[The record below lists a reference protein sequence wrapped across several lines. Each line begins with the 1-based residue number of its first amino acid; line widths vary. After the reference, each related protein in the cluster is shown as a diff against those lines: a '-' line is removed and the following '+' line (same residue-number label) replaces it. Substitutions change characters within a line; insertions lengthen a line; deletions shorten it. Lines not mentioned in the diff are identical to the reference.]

1 MALIAESK
9 GFNSPDE
16 DTTDRVSLTSSV
28 WGSEAPKTHF
38 VFGMGNSANSEFVSI
53 KNSIGWSDGT
63 DNVAIGV
70 GSRNGVSSNSVCNRA
85 HQTSYNVYP
94 LANNGAIY
102 ERAVQSAYNASTPSI
117 DHTWDNSANDAYNYF
132 LWALGG
138 DDVENVS
145 IDVVTSPGSTGDQSY
160 TGPGFQPDFLIV
172 MHSVATALPLAS
184 THVVAGIGMSD
195 GTTDAYVNAGSRDNV
210 STSYTNSRL
219 SGKFIHYYNITNLA
233 EYETAVVKSLDSSG
247 YTLTWE
253 LVSGTSRK
261 YTIIA
266 VKGPSAKVVASKQPT
281 SNTTNDVSTAT
292 YSTDT
297 ATVKP
302 NADGT
307 ISGSW
312 SIVGGAGSRHASVS
326 HGTGSPDDTEYIRN
340 NMSEGDTNDYIFL
353 GLENMASDFATLT
366 SVTGKIR
373 HKMNSTG
380 GTCQDKAKYQIFK
393 ADGSTPLTDEIELC
407 VEDIGTS
414 FNVDTLSFRIGGD
427 TDKTSW
433 DGAQIKV
440 IHGGPGDGDDPD
452 YYVSEI
458 QLELT
463 YTTST
468 VTDSGFVPKA
478 GLCIGA
484 MKTES
489 HVPSSHNRFT
499 LGTWD
504 AQDNMDSGGWM
515 DENGVGTTDVDR
527 FMSTSYSVK
536 NYNHAQTVVGRATVA
551 AEGNGIRETWT
562 STDGT
567 QYAHAWLLLG
577 DAPVT
582 DFAEIQVTGLSDNV
596 ITDGDSTP
604 TTTDGTDFGSV
615 TQNDSTV
622 TRTFKVANSG
632 AVALTTETPSVPTGF
647 TLTEGLATSI
657 ATSGNDTF
665 SVRLDNSVVGV
676 KHGDISF
683 VNSDADHTPFNF
695 AVSGVVTAASSDTPA
710 ASTGITSII
719 SSGVSQL
726 NSGNSLVSVAGA
738 RGLGA
743 SGTLITEITNT
754 NRLDRTINEPG
765 APIGVLDSRFEDR
778 MDETSYYAGSGA
790 YWGSAR

>member
-9 GFNSPDE
+9 NFSAPDDNATNE
-16 DTTDRVSLTSSV
+16 LVSLTSSV
-28 WGSEAPKTHF
+28 WGSEAAKTHL
-38 VFGMGNSANSEFVSI
+38 VFGQSDSIGVNTDIQNSF
-53 KNSIGWSDGT
+53 GWSDGT

-70 GSRNGVSSNSVCNRA
+70 GSDNGQGTTVCNRA
-85 HQTSYNVYP
+85 HRTDYVAYP
-94 LANNGAIY
+94 LSDNGGVY
-102 ERAVQSAYNASTPSI
+102 ERAVQSSYNASTPSI
-117 DHTWDNSANDAYNYF
+117 GHTWSNSATEGYSYF

-145 IDVVTSPGSTGDQSY
+145 IDTITSPGSTGDVSY
-160 TGPGFQPDFLIV
+160 SGPGFQPDFLIV

-184 THVVAGIGMSD
+184 VHVVAGLGMSD
-195 GTTDAYVNAGSRDNV
+195 GTTDAYVNAGSRDAV
-210 STSYTNSRL
+210 AESFTNSRL
-219 SGKFIHYYNITNLA
+219 STKFIHYYNIISLA
-233 EYETAVVKSLDSSG
+233 EYETATVKSLDSSG
-247 YTLTWE
+247 YTLTWD
-253 LVSGTSRK
+253 LVSGTNRK

-266 VKGPSAKVVASKQPT
+266 IKGPKAKVVASKQPT

-292 YSTDT
+292 YSTGT
-297 ATVKP
+297 TTVKP

-307 ISGSW
+307 VSGTW
-312 SIVGGAGSRHASVS
+312 TAVGGAGSRHASVS
-326 HGTGSPDDTEYIRN
+326 HGTGSPDDTEYVRN
-340 NMSEGDTNDYIFL
+340 NMSEGDTNEHMHL
-353 GLENMASDFATLT
+353 GFENMPTDFATLT

-393 ADGSTPLTDEIELC
+393 ADKSTPLTDEIELC

-433 DGAQIKV
+433 DGAVIKV

-452 YYVSEI
+452 YYISEI

-515 DENGVGTTDVDR
+515 DENGQSTATDVDR

-536 NYNHAQTVVGRATVA
+536 NYNHAQGVVGRATVA

-562 STDGT
+562 STNGT

-577 DAPVT
+577 DAASEGGGGGGGGESSSIVPVT
-582 DFAEIQVTGLSDNV
+582 N
-596 ITDGDSTP
+596 
-604 TTTDGTDFGSV
+604 
-615 TQNDSTV
+615 
-622 TRTFKVANSG
+622 
-632 AVALTTETPSVPTGF
+632 ALLRPS
-647 TLTEGLATSI
+647 L
-657 ATSGNDTF
+657 
-665 SVRLDNSVVGV
+665 VGV
-676 KHGDISF
+676 
-683 VNSDADHTPFNF
+683 
-695 AVSGVVTAASSDTPA
+695 
-710 ASTGITSII
+710 
-719 SSGVSQL
+719 
-726 NSGNSLVSVAGA
+726 
-738 RGLGA
+738 
-743 SGTLITEITNT
+743 
-754 NRLDRTINEPG
+754 
-765 APIGVLDSRFEDR
+765 
-778 MDETSYYAGSGA
+778 
-790 YWGSAR
+790 

>member
-9 GFNSPDE
+9 NFSAPDDNATNE
-16 DTTDRVSLTSSV
+16 LVSLTSSV
-28 WGSEAPKTHF
+28 WGSEAAKTHL
-38 VFGMGNSANSEFVSI
+38 VFGQSDSIGVNTDIQNSF
-53 KNSIGWSDGT
+53 GWSDGT

-70 GSRNGVSSNSVCNRA
+70 GSDNGQGTTVCNRA
-85 HQTSYNVYP
+85 HRTDYVAYP
-94 LANNGAIY
+94 LSDNGGVY
-102 ERAVQSAYNASTPSI
+102 ERAVQSSYNASTPSI
-117 DHTWDNSANDAYNYF
+117 GHTWSNSATEGYSYF

-145 IDVVTSPGSTGDQSY
+145 IDTITSPGSTGDVSY

-184 THVVAGIGMSD
+184 VHVVAGLGMSD
-195 GTTDAYVNAGSRDNV
+195 GTTDAYVNAGSRDAV
-210 STSYTNSRL
+210 AESFTNSRL
-219 SGKFIHYYNITNLA
+219 STKFIHYYNIISLA
-233 EYETAVVKSLDSSG
+233 EYETATVKSLDSSG
-247 YTLTWE
+247 YTLTWD
-253 LVSGTSRK
+253 LVSGTNRK

-266 VKGPSAKVVASKQPT
+266 IKGPKAKVVASKQPT

-292 YSTDT
+292 YSTGT
-297 ATVKP
+297 TTVKP

-307 ISGSW
+307 VTGTW
-312 SIVGGAGSRHASVS
+312 STIGGAGSRHASVS
-326 HGTGSPDDTEYIRN
+326 HGTGSPDDTEYVRN
-340 NMSEGDTNDYIFL
+340 NMSEGDTNEHMHL
-353 GLENMASDFATLT
+353 GFENMPTDFATLT

-393 ADGSTPLTDEIELC
+393 ADKSTPLTDEIELC

-433 DGAQIKV
+433 DGAVIKV

-452 YYVSEI
+452 YYISEI

-515 DENGVGTTDVDR
+515 DENGQSTATDVDR

-536 NYNHAQTVVGRATVA
+536 NYNHAQGVVGRATVA

-562 STDGT
+562 STNGT

-577 DAPVT
+577 DAASEGGGGGGGGESSSIVPVT
-582 DFAEIQVTGLSDNV
+582 N
-596 ITDGDSTP
+596 
-604 TTTDGTDFGSV
+604 
-615 TQNDSTV
+615 
-622 TRTFKVANSG
+622 
-632 AVALTTETPSVPTGF
+632 ALLRPS
-647 TLTEGLATSI
+647 L
-657 ATSGNDTF
+657 
-665 SVRLDNSVVGV
+665 VGV
-676 KHGDISF
+676 
-683 VNSDADHTPFNF
+683 
-695 AVSGVVTAASSDTPA
+695 
-710 ASTGITSII
+710 
-719 SSGVSQL
+719 
-726 NSGNSLVSVAGA
+726 
-738 RGLGA
+738 
-743 SGTLITEITNT
+743 
-754 NRLDRTINEPG
+754 
-765 APIGVLDSRFEDR
+765 
-778 MDETSYYAGSGA
+778 
-790 YWGSAR
+790 

>member
-16 DTTDRVSLTSSV
+16 DTTDLVSLTSSV

-70 GSRNGVSSNSVCNRA
+70 GSRNNVSTNSVCNRA

-102 ERAVQSAYNASTPSI
+102 ERAVQSSYNASTPSI
-117 DHTWDNSANDAYNYF
+117 GHTWSNSANDGYNYF

-145 IDVVTSPGSTGDQSY
+145 IDTITSPGSTGDVSY

-195 GTTDAYVNAGSRDNV
+195 GTTDAYVNAGSQDNV
-210 STSYTNSRL
+210 ATSNTSSRL
-219 SGKFIHYYNITNLA
+219 SAKFIHYYNIISLD

-253 LVSGTSRK
+253 LVSGTNRK

-266 VKGPSAKVVASKQPT
+266 VKGPSAKVITTAQPT
-281 SNTTNDVSTAT
+281 TNTTNDLDA
-292 YSTDT
+292 
-297 ATVKP
+297 
-302 NADGT
+302 
-307 ISGSW
+307 
-312 SIVGGAGSRHASVS
+312 
-326 HGTGSPDDTEYIRN
+326 
-340 NMSEGDTNDYIFL
+340 
-353 GLENMASDFATLT
+353 
-366 SVTGKIR
+366 
-373 HKMNSTG
+373 
-380 GTCQDKAKYQIFK
+380 
-393 ADGSTPLTDEIELC
+393 
-407 VEDIGTS
+407 
-414 FNVDTLSFRIGGD
+414 
-427 TDKTSW
+427 
-433 DGAQIKV
+433 
-440 IHGGPGDGDDPD
+440 
-452 YYVSEI
+452 
-458 QLELT
+458 
-463 YTTST
+463 
-468 VTDSGFVPKA
+468 GFVPKA

-484 MKTES
+484 MKTAS
-489 HVPSSHNRFT
+489 ASPSAHNRFMI
-499 LGTWD
+499 GTWD
-504 AQDNMDSGGWM
+504 EQDNMDCGGWM
-515 DENGVGTTDVDR
+515 DEDGQTTTDVDR
-527 FMSTSYSVK
+527 FLSNTHSIK
-536 NYNHAQTVVGRATVA
+536 NYNHAQSVVGQATVA
-551 AEGNGIRETWT
+551 AYNEGIRETWT

-567 QYAHAWLLLG
+567 QYAHSWLLLG
-577 DAPVT
+577 DKVT
-582 DFAEIQVTGLSDNV
+582 DFPEISVTGLSDNV

-604 TTTDGTDFGSV
+604 TTTDGTDFGSID
-615 TQNDSTV
+615 QGASAV

-632 AVALTTETPSVPTGF
+632 AATLTTETPTVPTGF
-647 TLTEGLATSI
+647 TLTEGLSTSI

-676 KHGDISF
+676 KHGSISF
-683 VNSDADHTPFNF
+683 VNNDTTLNPFNF
-695 AVSGVVTAASSDTPA
+695 TVSGVVTAASSDTPA

-719 SSGVSQL
+719 SSGLSQL
-726 NSGNSLVSVAGA
+726 NTGNSLVSVGGA

-765 APIGVLDSRFEDR
+765 APIEVLDSRFADR

>member
-9 GFNSPDE
+9 GFSSPD
-16 DTTDRVSLTSSV
+16 DNATNDLVTLTSSV
-28 WGSEAPKTHF
+28 WGSEAPKTHLL
-38 VFGMGNSANSEFVSI
+38 FGMNNNVTSVYTNV
-53 KNSIGWSDGT
+53 KNSFGWSDGT
-63 DNVAIGV
+63 NNVAIGV
-70 GSRNGVSSNSVCNRA
+70 GSQNGVGTSVCNRA
-85 HQTSYNVYP
+85 HQTSYNAYP
-94 LANNGAIY
+94 LSNNGSIY
-102 ERAVQSAYNASTPSI
+102 ERAVQSSYNASTPSI
-117 DHTWDNSANDAYNYF
+117 GHTWSNSANDGYNYF

-138 DDVENVS
+138 DDVENIS
-145 IDVVTSPGSTGDQSY
+145 IDEITSPGSTGDVSY

-172 MHSVATALPLAS
+172 MHSIFTSLPNAAV
-184 THVVAGIGMSD
+184 HVVAGLGMSD
-195 GTTDAYVNAGSRDNV
+195 GTTDAYVNAGSQDNV
-210 STSYTNSRL
+210 STSNTSSRL
-219 SGKFIHYYNITNLA
+219 SAKFIHYYNIISLA
-233 EYETAVVKSLDSSG
+233 EYETATVKSLDSSG
-247 YTLTWE
+247 YTLTWD
-253 LVSGTSRK
+253 LVSGTNRK

-266 VKGPSAKVVASKQPT
+266 VKGPAAKVVASKQPA

-292 YSTDT
+292 YSTGT
-297 ATVKP
+297 TTVKP

-307 ISGSW
+307 GATNLGIF
-312 SIVGGAGSRHASVS
+312 GGPSSRYDAINN
-326 HGTGSPDDTEYIRN
+326 GTGTPDDT
-340 NMSEGDTNDYIFL
+340 DYLYWQMNSGGSDETAYF
-353 GLENMASDFATLT
+353 GFENMPSDFVTLT
-366 SVTGKIR
+366 SVTCKIR
-373 HKMNSTG
+373 QKAVTQSGTG
-380 GTCQDKAKYQIFK
+380 AKYQIFK
-393 ADGSTPLTDEIELC
+393 ADGSTPLTDEIELDADGT
-407 VEDIGTS
+407 DISASYRT
-414 FNVDTLSFRIGGD
+414 DTLSFRIGGD

-433 DGAQIKV
+433 DGAQLKIT
-440 IHGGPGDGDDPD
+440 HEGPGDEDPEL
-452 YYVSEI
+452 YISEI
-458 QLELT
+458 QWELG
-463 YTTST
+463 YITST

-504 AQDNMDSGGWM
+504 AQDNMDCGGWM
-515 DENGVGTTDVDR
+515 DENGQSTATDVDR

-536 NYNHAQTVVGRATVA
+536 NYNHAQGVVGRATVA
-551 AEGNGIRETWT
+551 AEGNGVRETWT

-596 ITDGDSTP
+596 ITDGDTTP

-615 TQNDSTV
+615 TQDGSTV

-632 AVALTTETPSVPTGF
+632 ALALTTETPTVPTGF

-665 SVRLDNSVVGV
+665 SVRLDSSVLGV
-676 KHGDISF
+676 KHGTISF
-683 VNSDADHTPFNF
+683 VNNDTTLNPFNF
-695 AVSGVVTAASSDTPA
+695 TVSGVVTAASSDTPA

-719 SSGVSQL
+719 SSGLSQL
-726 NSGNSLVSVAGA
+726 NTGNSLVSVAGA

-765 APIGVLDSRFEDR
+765 APVAVLDSRFEDR

-790 YWGSAR
+790 YGGSAR

>member
-9 GFNSPDE
+9 NFSAPDDNATNE
-16 DTTDRVSLTSSV
+16 LVSLTSSV
-28 WGSEAPKTHF
+28 WGSEAAKTHL
-38 VFGMGNSANSEFVSI
+38 VFGQSDSIGVNTDIQNSF
-53 KNSIGWSDGT
+53 GWSDGT

-70 GSRNGVSSNSVCNRA
+70 GSDNGQGTTVCNRA
-85 HQTSYNVYP
+85 HRTDYVAYP
-94 LANNGAIY
+94 LSDNGGVY
-102 ERAVQSAYNASTPSI
+102 ERAVQSSYNASTPSI
-117 DHTWDNSANDAYNYF
+117 GHTWSNSATEGYSYF

-145 IDVVTSPGSTGDQSY
+145 IDTITSPGSTGDVSY

-184 THVVAGIGMSD
+184 VHVVAGLGMSD
-195 GTTDAYVNAGSRDNV
+195 GTTDAYVNAGSRDAV
-210 STSYTNSRL
+210 AESFTNSRL
-219 SGKFIHYYNITNLA
+219 STKFIHYYNIISLA
-233 EYETAVVKSLDSSG
+233 EYETATVKSLDSSG
-247 YTLTWE
+247 YTLTWD
-253 LVSGTSRK
+253 LVSGTNRK

-266 VKGPSAKVVASKQPT
+266 IKGPKAKVVASKQPA

-292 YSTDT
+292 YSTGT
-297 ATVKP
+297 TTVKP

-307 ISGSW
+307 VTGTW
-312 SIVGGAGSRHASVS
+312 STIGGAGSRHASVS
-326 HGTGSPDDTEYIRN
+326 HGTGSPDDTEYVRN
-340 NMSEGDTNDYIFL
+340 NMSEGDTNEHMHL
-353 GLENMASDFATLT
+353 GFENMPTDFATLT

-393 ADGSTPLTDEIELC
+393 ADKSTPLTDEIELC

-433 DGAQIKV
+433 DGAVIKV

-452 YYVSEI
+452 YYISEI

-536 NYNHAQTVVGRATVA
+536 NYNHAQGVVGRATVA

-562 STDGT
+562 STNGT

-577 DAPVT
+577 DAASEGGGGGGGGESSSIVPVT
-582 DFAEIQVTGLSDNV
+582 N
-596 ITDGDSTP
+596 
-604 TTTDGTDFGSV
+604 
-615 TQNDSTV
+615 
-622 TRTFKVANSG
+622 
-632 AVALTTETPSVPTGF
+632 ALLRPS
-647 TLTEGLATSI
+647 L
-657 ATSGNDTF
+657 
-665 SVRLDNSVVGV
+665 VGV
-676 KHGDISF
+676 
-683 VNSDADHTPFNF
+683 
-695 AVSGVVTAASSDTPA
+695 
-710 ASTGITSII
+710 
-719 SSGVSQL
+719 
-726 NSGNSLVSVAGA
+726 
-738 RGLGA
+738 
-743 SGTLITEITNT
+743 
-754 NRLDRTINEPG
+754 
-765 APIGVLDSRFEDR
+765 
-778 MDETSYYAGSGA
+778 
-790 YWGSAR
+790 

>member
-9 GFNSPDE
+9 NFSAPDDNATNE
-16 DTTDRVSLTSSV
+16 LVSLTSSV
-28 WGSEAPKTHF
+28 WGSEAAKTHL
-38 VFGMGNSANSEFVSI
+38 VFGQSDSIGVNTDIQNSF
-53 KNSIGWSDGT
+53 GWSDGT

-70 GSRNGVSSNSVCNRA
+70 GSDNGQGTTVCNRA
-85 HQTSYNVYP
+85 HRTDYVAYP
-94 LANNGAIY
+94 LSDNGGVY
-102 ERAVQSAYNASTPSI
+102 ERAVQSSYNASTPSI
-117 DHTWDNSANDAYNYF
+117 GHTWSNSATEGYSYF

-145 IDVVTSPGSTGDQSY
+145 IDTITSPGSTGDVSY

-184 THVVAGIGMSD
+184 VHVVAGLGMSD
-195 GTTDAYVNAGSRDNV
+195 GTTDAYVNAGSRDAV
-210 STSYTNSRL
+210 AESFTNSRL
-219 SGKFIHYYNITNLA
+219 STKFIHYYNIISLA
-233 EYETAVVKSLDSSG
+233 EYETATVKSLDSSG
-247 YTLTWE
+247 YTLTWD
-253 LVSGTSRK
+253 LVSGTNRK

-266 VKGPSAKVVASKQPT
+266 VKGPAAKVVASKQPA

-292 YSTDT
+292 YSTGT
-297 ATVKP
+297 TTVKP

-307 ISGSW
+307 VTGTW
-312 SIVGGAGSRHASVS
+312 STIGGAGSRHASVS
-326 HGTGSPDDTEYIRN
+326 HGTGSPDDTEYVRN
-340 NMSEGDTNDYIFL
+340 NMSEGDTNEHMHL
-353 GLENMASDFATLT
+353 GFENMPTDFATLT

-393 ADGSTPLTDEIELC
+393 ADKSTPLTDEIELC
-407 VEDIGTS
+407 LEDIGTS

-433 DGAQIKV
+433 DGAVIKV

-452 YYVSEI
+452 YYISEI

-536 NYNHAQTVVGRATVA
+536 NYNHAQGVVGRATVA

-562 STDGT
+562 STNGT

-577 DAPVT
+577 DAASEGGGGGGGGESSSIVPVT
-582 DFAEIQVTGLSDNV
+582 N
-596 ITDGDSTP
+596 
-604 TTTDGTDFGSV
+604 
-615 TQNDSTV
+615 
-622 TRTFKVANSG
+622 
-632 AVALTTETPSVPTGF
+632 ALLRPS
-647 TLTEGLATSI
+647 L
-657 ATSGNDTF
+657 
-665 SVRLDNSVVGV
+665 VGV
-676 KHGDISF
+676 
-683 VNSDADHTPFNF
+683 
-695 AVSGVVTAASSDTPA
+695 
-710 ASTGITSII
+710 
-719 SSGVSQL
+719 
-726 NSGNSLVSVAGA
+726 
-738 RGLGA
+738 
-743 SGTLITEITNT
+743 
-754 NRLDRTINEPG
+754 
-765 APIGVLDSRFEDR
+765 
-778 MDETSYYAGSGA
+778 
-790 YWGSAR
+790 

>member
-9 GFNSPDE
+9 NFSAPDDNATNE
-16 DTTDRVSLTSSV
+16 LVSLTSSV
-28 WGSEAPKTHF
+28 WGSEAAKTHL
-38 VFGMGNSANSEFVSI
+38 VFGQSDSIAVNTDIQNSF
-53 KNSIGWSDGT
+53 GWSDGT
-63 DNVAIGV
+63 DNVAIGF
-70 GSRNGVSSNSVCNRA
+70 GSQNGVGTSVCNRA

-94 LANNGAIY
+94 LSNNGGIY
-102 ERAVQSAYNASTPSI
+102 ERAVQSSYNASTPSI
-117 DHTWDNSANDAYNYF
+117 GHTWSNSATEGYNYF

-138 DDVENVS
+138 DDVENIS
-145 IDVVTSPGSTGDQSY
+145 LDVVTSPGSTGDQSY

-184 THVVAGIGMSD
+184 VHIAGGIGISD
-195 GTTDAYVNAGSRDNV
+195 GTTDAYVNAGSRDAV
-210 STSYTNSRL
+210 TTSYTNSRL
-219 SGKFIHYYNITNLA
+219 STKFIHYYNITNLA
-233 EYETAVVKSLDSSG
+233 EYETATVKSLDSSG
-247 YTLTWE
+247 YTLTWD

-266 VKGPSAKVVASKQPT
+266 VKGPSAKVVASKQPA

-292 YSTDT
+292 YSTGT

-307 ISGSW
+307 VSGTW
-312 SIVGGAGSRHASVS
+312 TAVGGAGSRHASVS
-326 HGTGSPDDTEYIRN
+326 HGTGSPDDTEYVQN
-340 NMSEGDTNDYIFL
+340 LMSEGDSAEHMYL
-353 GLENMASDFATLT
+353 GFENMPADFATLT

-373 HKMNSTG
+373 QKGYNNDDDHVKF
-380 GTCQDKAKYQIFK
+380 QIFK
-393 ADGSTPLTDEIELC
+393 ADGSTPLTGEIEL
-407 VEDIGTS
+407 DIDGSAVSTS
-414 FNVDTLSFRIGGD
+414 FRTDTVNFVIGGD

-433 DGAQIKV
+433 DGAQIKITHV
-440 IHGGPGDGDDPD
+440 GPGDGDDPE

-463 YTTST
+463 YITST

-515 DENGVGTTDVDR
+515 DENGQTTTDVDR

-536 NYNHAQTVVGRATVA
+536 NYNHAQSVVGRATVA

-695 AVSGVVTAASSDTPA
+695 AVSGVVTAAAETPA

>member
-9 GFNSPDE
+9 NFSAPDDNATNE
-16 DTTDRVSLTSSV
+16 LVSLTSSV
-28 WGSEAPKTHF
+28 WGSEAAKTHL
-38 VFGMGNSANSEFVSI
+38 VFGQSDSIGVNTDIQNSF
-53 KNSIGWSDGT
+53 GWSDGT

-70 GSRNGVSSNSVCNRA
+70 GSDNGQGTTVCNRA
-85 HQTSYNVYP
+85 HRTDYVAYP
-94 LANNGAIY
+94 LSDNGGVY
-102 ERAVQSAYNASTPSI
+102 ERAVQSSYNASTPSI
-117 DHTWDNSANDAYNYF
+117 GHTWSNSATEGYSYF

-145 IDVVTSPGSTGDQSY
+145 IDTITSPGSTGDVSY

-184 THVVAGIGMSD
+184 VHVVAGLGMSD
-195 GTTDAYVNAGSRDNV
+195 GTTDAYVNAGSRDAV
-210 STSYTNSRL
+210 AESFTNSRL
-219 SGKFIHYYNITNLA
+219 STKFIHYYNIISLA
-233 EYETAVVKSLDSSG
+233 EYETATVKSLDSSG
-247 YTLTWE
+247 YTLTWD
-253 LVSGTSRK
+253 LVSGTNRK

-266 VKGPSAKVVASKQPT
+266 IKGPKAKVVASKQPT

-292 YSTDT
+292 YSTGT
-297 ATVKP
+297 TTVKP

-307 ISGSW
+307 VTGTW
-312 SIVGGAGSRHASVS
+312 STIGGAGSRHASVS
-326 HGTGSPDDTEYIRN
+326 HGTGSPDDTEYVRN
-340 NMSEGDTNDYIFL
+340 NMSEGDTNEHMHL
-353 GLENMASDFATLT
+353 GFENMPTDFATLT

-373 HKMNSTG
+373 HKMSSTS

-393 ADGSTPLTDEIELC
+393 ADKSTPLTDEIELC

-433 DGAQIKV
+433 DGAVIKV

-452 YYVSEI
+452 YYISEI

-515 DENGVGTTDVDR
+515 DENGQSTATDVDR

-536 NYNHAQTVVGRATVA
+536 NYNHAQGVVGRATVA

-562 STDGT
+562 STNGT

-577 DAPVT
+577 DAASEGGGGGGGGESSSIVPVT
-582 DFAEIQVTGLSDNV
+582 N
-596 ITDGDSTP
+596 
-604 TTTDGTDFGSV
+604 
-615 TQNDSTV
+615 
-622 TRTFKVANSG
+622 
-632 AVALTTETPSVPTGF
+632 ALLRPS
-647 TLTEGLATSI
+647 L
-657 ATSGNDTF
+657 
-665 SVRLDNSVVGV
+665 VGV
-676 KHGDISF
+676 
-683 VNSDADHTPFNF
+683 
-695 AVSGVVTAASSDTPA
+695 
-710 ASTGITSII
+710 
-719 SSGVSQL
+719 
-726 NSGNSLVSVAGA
+726 
-738 RGLGA
+738 
-743 SGTLITEITNT
+743 
-754 NRLDRTINEPG
+754 
-765 APIGVLDSRFEDR
+765 
-778 MDETSYYAGSGA
+778 
-790 YWGSAR
+790 

>member
-9 GFNSPDE
+9 NFSAPDDNATNE
-16 DTTDRVSLTSSV
+16 LVSLTSSV
-28 WGSEAPKTHF
+28 WGSEAAKTHL
-38 VFGMGNSANSEFVSI
+38 VFGQSDSIGVNTDIQNSF
-53 KNSIGWSDGT
+53 GWSDGT

-70 GSRNGVSSNSVCNRA
+70 GSDNGQGTTVCNRA
-85 HQTSYNVYP
+85 HRTDYVAYP
-94 LANNGAIY
+94 LSDNGGVY
-102 ERAVQSAYNASTPSI
+102 ERAVQSSYNASTPSI
-117 DHTWDNSANDAYNYF
+117 GHTWSNSATEGYSYF

-145 IDVVTSPGSTGDQSY
+145 IDTITSPGSTGDVSY

-184 THVVAGIGMSD
+184 VHVVAGLGMSD
-195 GTTDAYVNAGSRDNV
+195 GTTDAYVNAGSRDAV
-210 STSYTNSRL
+210 AESFTNSRL
-219 SGKFIHYYNITNLA
+219 STKFIHYYNIISLA
-233 EYETAVVKSLDSSG
+233 EYETATVKSLDSSG
-247 YTLTWE
+247 YTLTWD
-253 LVSGTSRK
+253 LVSGTNRK

-266 VKGPSAKVVASKQPT
+266 IKGPKAKVVASKQPT

-292 YSTDT
+292 YSTGT
-297 ATVKP
+297 TTVKP

-307 ISGSW
+307 VTGTW
-312 SIVGGAGSRHASVS
+312 STIGGAGSRHASVS
-326 HGTGSPDDTEYIRN
+326 HGTGSPDDTEYVRN
-340 NMSEGDTNDYIFL
+340 NMSEGDTNEHMHL
-353 GLENMASDFATLT
+353 GFENMPTDFATLT

-393 ADGSTPLTDEIELC
+393 ADKSTPLTDEIELC

-433 DGAQIKV
+433 DGAVIKV

-452 YYVSEI
+452 YYISEI

-562 STDGT
+562 STNGT

-577 DAPVT
+577 DAASEGGGGGGGGESSSIVPVT
-582 DFAEIQVTGLSDNV
+582 N
-596 ITDGDSTP
+596 
-604 TTTDGTDFGSV
+604 
-615 TQNDSTV
+615 
-622 TRTFKVANSG
+622 
-632 AVALTTETPSVPTGF
+632 ALLRPS
-647 TLTEGLATSI
+647 L
-657 ATSGNDTF
+657 
-665 SVRLDNSVVGV
+665 VGV
-676 KHGDISF
+676 
-683 VNSDADHTPFNF
+683 
-695 AVSGVVTAASSDTPA
+695 
-710 ASTGITSII
+710 
-719 SSGVSQL
+719 
-726 NSGNSLVSVAGA
+726 
-738 RGLGA
+738 
-743 SGTLITEITNT
+743 
-754 NRLDRTINEPG
+754 
-765 APIGVLDSRFEDR
+765 
-778 MDETSYYAGSGA
+778 
-790 YWGSAR
+790 

>member
-9 GFNSPDE
+9 NFSAPDDNATNE
-16 DTTDRVSLTSSV
+16 LVSLTSSV
-28 WGSEAPKTHF
+28 WGSEAAKTHL
-38 VFGMGNSANSEFVSI
+38 VFGQSDSIGVNTDIQNSF
-53 KNSIGWSDGT
+53 GWSDGT

-70 GSRNGVSSNSVCNRA
+70 GSDNGQGTTVCNRA
-85 HQTSYNVYP
+85 HRTDYVAYP
-94 LANNGAIY
+94 LSDNGGVY
-102 ERAVQSAYNASTPSI
+102 ERAVQSSYNASTPSI
-117 DHTWDNSANDAYNYF
+117 GHTWSNSATEGYSYF

-145 IDVVTSPGSTGDQSY
+145 IDTITSPGSTGDVSY

-184 THVVAGIGMSD
+184 VHVVAGLGMSD
-195 GTTDAYVNAGSRDNV
+195 GTTDAYVNAGSRDAV
-210 STSYTNSRL
+210 AESFTNSRL
-219 SGKFIHYYNITNLA
+219 STKFIHYYNIISLA
-233 EYETAVVKSLDSSG
+233 EYETATVKSLDSSG
-247 YTLTWE
+247 YTLTWD
-253 LVSGTSRK
+253 LVSGTNRK

-266 VKGPSAKVVASKQPT
+266 IKGPKAKVVASKQPT

-292 YSTDT
+292 YSTGT
-297 ATVKP
+297 TTVKP

-307 ISGSW
+307 VTGTW
-312 SIVGGAGSRHASVS
+312 STIGGAGSRHASVS
-326 HGTGSPDDTEYIRN
+326 HGTGSPDDTEYVRN
-340 NMSEGDTNDYIFL
+340 NMSEGDTNEHMHL
-353 GLENMASDFATLT
+353 GFENMPTDFATLT

-373 HKMNSTG
+373 HKMSSTS

-393 ADGSTPLTDEIELC
+393 ADKSTPLTDEIELC

-433 DGAQIKV
+433 DGAVIKV

-452 YYVSEI
+452 YYISEI

-515 DENGVGTTDVDR
+515 DENGQSTATDVDR
-527 FMSTSYSVK
+527 FMSASYSIK
-536 NYNHAQTVVGRATVA
+536 NYNHAQGVVGRATVA

-562 STDGT
+562 STNGT

-577 DAPVT
+577 DAASEGGGGGGGGESSSIVPVT
-582 DFAEIQVTGLSDNV
+582 N
-596 ITDGDSTP
+596 
-604 TTTDGTDFGSV
+604 
-615 TQNDSTV
+615 
-622 TRTFKVANSG
+622 
-632 AVALTTETPSVPTGF
+632 ALLRPS
-647 TLTEGLATSI
+647 L
-657 ATSGNDTF
+657 
-665 SVRLDNSVVGV
+665 VGV
-676 KHGDISF
+676 
-683 VNSDADHTPFNF
+683 
-695 AVSGVVTAASSDTPA
+695 
-710 ASTGITSII
+710 
-719 SSGVSQL
+719 
-726 NSGNSLVSVAGA
+726 
-738 RGLGA
+738 
-743 SGTLITEITNT
+743 
-754 NRLDRTINEPG
+754 
-765 APIGVLDSRFEDR
+765 
-778 MDETSYYAGSGA
+778 
-790 YWGSAR
+790 

>member
-9 GFNSPDE
+9 NFSAPDDNATNE
-16 DTTDRVSLTSSV
+16 LVSLTSSV
-28 WGSEAPKTHF
+28 WGSEAAKTHL
-38 VFGMGNSANSEFVSI
+38 VFGQSDSIGVNTDIQNSF
-53 KNSIGWSDGT
+53 GWSDGT

-70 GSRNGVSSNSVCNRA
+70 GSDNGQGTTVCNRA
-85 HQTSYNVYP
+85 HRTDYVAYP
-94 LANNGAIY
+94 LSDNGGVY
-102 ERAVQSAYNASTPSI
+102 ERAVQSSYNASTPSI
-117 DHTWDNSANDAYNYF
+117 GHTWSNSATEGYSYF

-145 IDVVTSPGSTGDQSY
+145 IDTITSPGSTGDVSY
-160 TGPGFQPDFLIV
+160 SGPGFQPDFLIV

-184 THVVAGIGMSD
+184 VHVVAGLGMSD
-195 GTTDAYVNAGSRDNV
+195 GTTDAYVNAGSRDAV
-210 STSYTNSRL
+210 AESFTNSRL
-219 SGKFIHYYNITNLA
+219 STKFIHYYNIISLA
-233 EYETAVVKSLDSSG
+233 EYETATVKSLDSSG
-247 YTLTWE
+247 YTLTWD
-253 LVSGTSRK
+253 LVSGTNRK

-266 VKGPSAKVVASKQPT
+266 IKGPKAKVVASKQPT

-292 YSTDT
+292 YSTGT
-297 ATVKP
+297 TTVKP

-307 ISGSW
+307 VTGTW
-312 SIVGGAGSRHASVS
+312 STIGGAGSRPASVS
-326 HGTGSPDDTEYIRN
+326 HGTGSPDDTEYVRN
-340 NMSEGDTNDYIFL
+340 NMSEGDTNEHMHL
-353 GLENMASDFATLT
+353 GFENMPTDFATLT

-393 ADGSTPLTDEIELC
+393 ADKSTPLTDEIELC

-433 DGAQIKV
+433 DGAVIKV

-452 YYVSEI
+452 YYISEI

-515 DENGVGTTDVDR
+515 DENGQSTATDVDR
-527 FMSTSYSVK
+527 FMSASYSIK
-536 NYNHAQTVVGRATVA
+536 NYNHAQGVVGRATVA

-562 STDGT
+562 STNGT

-577 DAPVT
+577 DAASEGGGCGGGGESSARGPVT
-582 DFAEIQVTGLSDNV
+582 N
-596 ITDGDSTP
+596 
-604 TTTDGTDFGSV
+604 
-615 TQNDSTV
+615 
-622 TRTFKVANSG
+622 
-632 AVALTTETPSVPTGF
+632 ALLRPA
-647 TLTEGLATSI
+647 L
-657 ATSGNDTF
+657 
-665 SVRLDNSVVGV
+665 VGV
-676 KHGDISF
+676 
-683 VNSDADHTPFNF
+683 
-695 AVSGVVTAASSDTPA
+695 
-710 ASTGITSII
+710 
-719 SSGVSQL
+719 
-726 NSGNSLVSVAGA
+726 
-738 RGLGA
+738 
-743 SGTLITEITNT
+743 
-754 NRLDRTINEPG
+754 
-765 APIGVLDSRFEDR
+765 
-778 MDETSYYAGSGA
+778 
-790 YWGSAR
+790 

>member
-9 GFNSPDE
+9 NFSAPDDNATNE
-16 DTTDRVSLTSSV
+16 LVSLTSSV
-28 WGSEAPKTHF
+28 WGSEAAKTHL
-38 VFGMGNSANSEFVSI
+38 VFGQSDSIGVNTDIQNSF
-53 KNSIGWSDGT
+53 GWSDGT

-70 GSRNGVSSNSVCNRA
+70 GSDNGQGTTVCNRA
-85 HQTSYNVYP
+85 HRTDYVAYP
-94 LANNGAIY
+94 LSDNGGVY
-102 ERAVQSAYNASTPSI
+102 ERAVQSSYNASTPSI
-117 DHTWDNSANDAYNYF
+117 GHTWSNSATEGYSYF

-145 IDVVTSPGSTGDQSY
+145 IDTITSPGSTGDVSY
-160 TGPGFQPDFLIV
+160 TGPGFEPDFLIV

-184 THVVAGIGMSD
+184 VHVVAGLGMSD
-195 GTTDAYVNAGSRDNV
+195 GTTDAYVNAGSRDAV
-210 STSYTNSRL
+210 AESFTNSRL
-219 SGKFIHYYNITNLA
+219 STKFIHYYNIISLA
-233 EYETAVVKSLDSSG
+233 EYETATVKSLDSSG
-247 YTLTWE
+247 YTLTWD
-253 LVSGTSRK
+253 LVSGTNRK

-266 VKGPSAKVVASKQPT
+266 IKGPKAKVVASKQPT

-292 YSTDT
+292 YSTGT
-297 ATVKP
+297 TTVKP

-307 ISGSW
+307 VTGTW
-312 SIVGGAGSRHASVS
+312 STIGGAGSRHASVS
-326 HGTGSPDDTEYIRN
+326 HGTGSPDDTEYVRN
-340 NMSEGDTNDYIFL
+340 NMSEGDTNEHMHL
-353 GLENMASDFATLT
+353 GFENMPTDFATLT

-393 ADGSTPLTDEIELC
+393 ADKSTPLTDEIELC

-433 DGAQIKV
+433 DGAVIKV

-452 YYVSEI
+452 YYISEI

-562 STDGT
+562 STNGT

-577 DAPVT
+577 DAASEGGGGGESSSSIVPVT
-582 DFAEIQVTGLSDNV
+582 N
-596 ITDGDSTP
+596 
-604 TTTDGTDFGSV
+604 
-615 TQNDSTV
+615 
-622 TRTFKVANSG
+622 
-632 AVALTTETPSVPTGF
+632 ALLRPS
-647 TLTEGLATSI
+647 L
-657 ATSGNDTF
+657 
-665 SVRLDNSVVGV
+665 VGV
-676 KHGDISF
+676 
-683 VNSDADHTPFNF
+683 
-695 AVSGVVTAASSDTPA
+695 
-710 ASTGITSII
+710 
-719 SSGVSQL
+719 
-726 NSGNSLVSVAGA
+726 
-738 RGLGA
+738 
-743 SGTLITEITNT
+743 
-754 NRLDRTINEPG
+754 
-765 APIGVLDSRFEDR
+765 
-778 MDETSYYAGSGA
+778 
-790 YWGSAR
+790 

>member
-9 GFNSPDE
+9 NFSAPDDNATNE
-16 DTTDRVSLTSSV
+16 LVSLTSSV
-28 WGSEAPKTHF
+28 WGSEAAKTHL
-38 VFGMGNSANSEFVSI
+38 VFGQSDSIGVNTDIQNSF
-53 KNSIGWSDGT
+53 GWSDGT

-70 GSRNGVSSNSVCNRA
+70 GSDNGQGTTVCNRA
-85 HQTSYNVYP
+85 HRTDYVAYP
-94 LANNGAIY
+94 LSDNGGVY
-102 ERAVQSAYNASTPSI
+102 ERAVQSSYNASTPSI
-117 DHTWDNSANDAYNYF
+117 GHTWSNSATEGYSYF

-145 IDVVTSPGSTGDQSY
+145 IDTITSPGSTGDVSY

-184 THVVAGIGMSD
+184 VHVVAGLGMSD
-195 GTTDAYVNAGSRDNV
+195 GTTDAYVNAGSRDAV
-210 STSYTNSRL
+210 AESFTNSRL
-219 SGKFIHYYNITNLA
+219 STKFIHYYNIISLA
-233 EYETAVVKSLDSSG
+233 EYETATVKSLDSSG
-247 YTLTWE
+247 YTLTWD
-253 LVSGTSRK
+253 LVSGTNRK

-266 VKGPSAKVVASKQPT
+266 VKGPAAKVVASKQPA

-292 YSTDT
+292 YSTGT
-297 ATVKP
+297 TTVKP

-307 ISGSW
+307 VTGTW
-312 SIVGGAGSRHASVS
+312 STIGGAGSRHASVS
-326 HGTGSPDDTEYIRN
+326 HGTGSPDDTEYVRN
-340 NMSEGDTNDYIFL
+340 NMSEGDTNEHMHL
-353 GLENMASDFATLT
+353 GFENMPTDFATLT
-366 SVTGKIR
+366 SVTGKIS

-393 ADGSTPLTDEIELC
+393 ADKSTPLTDEIELC
-407 VEDIGTS
+407 LEDIGTS

-433 DGAQIKV
+433 DGAVIKV

-452 YYVSEI
+452 YYISEI

-562 STDGT
+562 STNGT

-577 DAPVT
+577 DAASEGGGGGGGGESSSIVPVT
-582 DFAEIQVTGLSDNV
+582 N
-596 ITDGDSTP
+596 
-604 TTTDGTDFGSV
+604 
-615 TQNDSTV
+615 
-622 TRTFKVANSG
+622 
-632 AVALTTETPSVPTGF
+632 ALLRPS
-647 TLTEGLATSI
+647 L
-657 ATSGNDTF
+657 
-665 SVRLDNSVVGV
+665 VGV
-676 KHGDISF
+676 
-683 VNSDADHTPFNF
+683 
-695 AVSGVVTAASSDTPA
+695 
-710 ASTGITSII
+710 
-719 SSGVSQL
+719 
-726 NSGNSLVSVAGA
+726 
-738 RGLGA
+738 
-743 SGTLITEITNT
+743 
-754 NRLDRTINEPG
+754 
-765 APIGVLDSRFEDR
+765 
-778 MDETSYYAGSGA
+778 
-790 YWGSAR
+790 